1 MGPFTVFRQQSFLD
15 SLEMPRSRGLD
26 TCRLSSRPQVNWDIS
41 MGLRKTLSSQEASVL
56 QRKKARS
63 ASYGWKALVILLSLL
78 SLGKPQ
84 PVYPGI
90 LLSISWAELIACFS
104 LLAAA
109 AAAKSLQSCPTLS
122 DPMDWSPT
130 RSSIHGTFQARV
142 LEWGAIAFSVS
153 LLTYYFGQA
162 FFHHRPYCIIL
173 FPLYSSLPH

>member
-1 MGPFTVFRQQSFLD
+1 MGPFTFFRQQSFLD
-15 SLEMPRSRGLD
+15 SLETPRLRELETWRFCSW
-26 TCRLSSRPQVNWDIS
+26 PQVNWDIS
-41 MGLRKTLSSQEASVL
+41 MGLLKTLFPQEASVL

-63 ASYGWKALVILLSLL
+63 ASYGWKTLVILLSLL

-84 PVYPGI
+84 PVDPGI
-90 LLSISWAELIACFS
+90 LLSVSWAELSAYFS
-104 LLAAA
+104 LLAA

-130 RSSIHGTFQARV
+130 CSSIHGTFQARV
-142 LEWGAIAFSVS
+142 LEWGAIAFSIS
-153 LLTYYFGQA
+153 LLTYYFRQA